1 MTFERVAAEPWR
13 RPPKTIGNQ
22 WILVVEDEPDIAAL
36 VCFDLEREGLPAK
49 SVADGEAAL
58 AVVER
63 DPPALVILDL
73 MLPGMSGIEVCR
85 RIRSDAATAELPI
98 VMLTARAAEEDR
110 MLGLKAGAD
119 DYITKPFSPRELV
132 SRVGAV
138 LRRAAEQKTTPAT

>member
-1 MTFERVAAEPWR
+1 MTFERTASEPWR
-13 RPPKTIGNQ
+13 RPPATSGEQ
-22 WILVVEDEPDIAAL
+22 WILVVEDDPDIAAL
-36 VCFDLEREGLPAK
+36 VCFDLKQQGLLAT
-49 SVADGEAAL
+49 SVANGEAAL

-85 RIRSDAATAELPI
+85 RIRSDATTAALPI

-138 LRRAAEQKTTPAT
+138 LRRAAEQETARD